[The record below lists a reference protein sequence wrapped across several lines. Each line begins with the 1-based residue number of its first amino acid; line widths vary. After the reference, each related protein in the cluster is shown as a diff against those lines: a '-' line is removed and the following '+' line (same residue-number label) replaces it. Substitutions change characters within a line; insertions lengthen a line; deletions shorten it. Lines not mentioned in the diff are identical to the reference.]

1 MEIQELVK
9 KVVMPRLSLT
19 MKEGTVTQWH
29 KKEGESVEKGE
40 PLVEVLTEKVVCDIE
55 APASGVLRKI
65 LVKEGTDVPV
75 AETLA
80 IIAAPG
86 EELPRIEAAAEAP
99 VEEAKEVVEV
109 KERVAASPAA
119 RRLAREYDVDLAK
132 VKGTGP
138 KGRIRERDVKR
149 YVEEGGFMPR
159 VREVIPLTG
168 IRKVVAER
176 VSLSARTAP
185 HSTITME
192 ADMSNA
198 VKFHEENKVSY
209 TDMLVKAAA
218 GTLAEYPIMNSTLR
232 DDQIKILGDLN
243 IGVAVATERGLVVP
257 VVRNADKKSLTE
269 VSSTLKQLIERA
281 RKGKLAKE
289 DITGGTFTITNL
301 GMFEV
306 DVFTPI
312 INPPETA
319 ILGAGR
325 IAERP
330 VVIGG
335 KIAVRPIMHLSLSFD
350 HRIVDGVPAAQ
361 FLQKV
366 KKILENPHLLLT

>member
-1 MEIQELVK
+1 MAK

-86 EELPRIEAAAEAP
+86 EELPRIEAAVEAP

-119 RRLAREYDVDLAK
+119 KRLAREYDVDLAK

-168 IRKVVAER
+168 TRKVVAER

-185 HSTITME
+185 PQHHNHGSGH
-192 ADMSNA
+192 
-198 VKFHEENKVSY
+198 VK
-209 TDMLVKAAA
+209 
-218 GTLAEYPIMNSTLR
+218 R
-232 DDQIKILGDLN
+232 RQI
-243 IGVAVATERGLVVP
+243 P
-257 VVRNADKKSLTE
+257 
-269 VSSTLKQLIERA
+269 
-281 RKGKLAKE
+281 
-289 DITGGTFTITNL
+289 
-301 GMFEV
+301 
-306 DVFTPI
+306 
-312 INPPETA
+312 
-319 ILGAGR
+319 
-325 IAERP
+325 
-330 VVIGG
+330 
-335 KIAVRPIMHLSLSFD
+335 
-350 HRIVDGVPAAQ
+350 
-361 FLQKV
+361 
-366 KKILENPHLLLT
+366 